1 MRDHFLVAMYVLLLG
16 ASSAHLYVKPIYDMD
31 SVQYMGNALLMQE
44 RDIVRVHARVYS
56 DLRISV
62 PPSALRGLLGADP
75 TAPTDQN
82 ESRRERARNPYNFA
96 EFLPFF
102 AIRPVYNQSLWIAS
116 KAGLGLVRSAILISV
131 LSYFVLGIL
140 LLSWA
145 CRYATIA
152 FSTVFCFL
160 LMMSPPL
167 TDLGRDLTS
176 DAMATAVAF
185 ASLYMIF
192 GRGKLSSGILLLLL
206 SIYVRTD
213 FVVLAG
219 PVLMLCWMEKRIE
232 FWKTVVLGVLAVA
245 SVLVIN
251 HFSGDY
257 GIAMLYYRN
266 FIGVPL
272 APAESGVRFTFH
284 QYLSAFRSGLTLV
297 LNSFFVPFLALGV
310 VGLVHKHTRAV
321 FAAALSYVVLH
332 FLILPN
338 WQERWVGVFYLC
350 CGLCAATAVGRAEGY
365 VAEKTAA
372 Q

>member
-1 MRDHFLVAMYVLLLG
+1 MRDHFLVAIYVLLLG

-31 SVQYMGNALLMQE
+31 SVQYMGNALLMEE

-62 PPSALRGLLGADP
+62 PPAALRGLLGWDP
-75 TAPTDQN
+75 TAPPDQN

-102 AIRPVYNQSLWIAS
+102 AIRPLYNQSLWIAS

-131 LSYFVLGIL
+131 LSYFALGIL
-140 LLSWA
+140 LFSWVS
-145 CRYATIA
+145 RYATTA
-152 FSTVFCFL
+152 FSTMFCFL
-160 LMMSPPL
+160 LMISPPL

-192 GRGKLSSGILLLLL
+192 ARGKLSMGILLLLL

-219 PVLMLCWMEKRIE
+219 PILMLCWMDKLID
-232 FWKTVVLGVLAVA
+232 FWKVCVLGVLAVG

-257 GIAMLYYRN
+257 GIEMLYYRN
-266 FIGVPL
+266 FVGVPL

-284 QYLSAFRSGLTLV
+284 QYLSAFRSGLALA
-297 LNSFFVPFLALGV
+297 LNSFLVPFLALGL
-310 VGLVHKHTRAV
+310 VGLISRHTRAL

-350 CGLCAATAVGRAEGY
+350 CGICAAAVVGRVERN
-365 VAEKTAA
+365 VVQKAA
-372 Q
+372 A

>member
-1 MRDHFLVAMYVLLLG
+1 MRYQFLVATYVLLLG
-16 ASSAHLYVKPIYDMD
+16 ASSAHLYLKPIYDMD

-44 RDIVRVHARVYS
+44 RDIVRVHATVYS
-56 DLRISV
+56 DLRNSV
-62 PPSALRGLLGADP
+62 PPSALRGLLGEDP

-82 ESRRERARNPYNFA
+82 ESRRERARNPYRFA

-102 AIRPVYNQSLWIAS
+102 AIRPLYNQSLWLVS
-116 KAGLGLVRSAILISV
+116 KTGLGLVHSAILISV
-131 LSYFVLGIL
+131 SSYFVLGML
-140 LLSWA
+140 LFSWA
-145 CRYATIA
+145 SRYATTA
-152 FSTVFCFL
+152 FSTVFCVL
-160 LMMSPPL
+160 LMISPPL

-192 GRGKLSSGILLLLL
+192 ERGKLSTGILLLLL

-219 PVLMLCWMEKRIE
+219 PVLAVCWMEKQID
-232 FWKTVVLGVLAVA
+232 FWKTGVLAALAVG

-257 GIAMLYYRN
+257 GIEMLYYRN
-266 FIGVPL
+266 FVGVPV
-272 APAESGVRFTFH
+272 APAEFGVRFTFH
-284 QYLSAFRSGLTLV
+284 QYLAAFRSGLTLA

-310 VGLVHKHTRAV
+310 VGLVSRRTRAL
-321 FAAALSYVVLH
+321 FATALSYVVLH
-332 FLILPN
+332 FMILPN

-350 CGLCAATAVGRAEGY
+350 YGVCAV
-365 VAEKTAA
+365 
-372 Q
+372 